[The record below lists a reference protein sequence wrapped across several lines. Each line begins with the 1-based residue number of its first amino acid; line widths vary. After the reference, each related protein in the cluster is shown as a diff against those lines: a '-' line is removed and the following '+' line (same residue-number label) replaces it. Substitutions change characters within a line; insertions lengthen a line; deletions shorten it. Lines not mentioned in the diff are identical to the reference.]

1 VREQEQIKQ
10 YAQLAHLYFTEG
22 TFDRKE
28 VHSWMEENGLTVTKL
43 LKGRISFTYTDDWYS
58 TIMTIYK
65 NGKVDVETG
74 LDDNQ

>member
-22 TFDRKE
+22 TFSKE
-28 VHSWMEENGLTVTKL
+28 EVYSWMKENGLTVTKL

-58 TIMTIYK
+58 TIMTVYK
-65 NGKVDVETG
+65 SGKVDVETG
-74 LDDNQ
+74 FDDNQ

>member
-1 VREQEQIKQ
+1 MK
-10 YAQLAHLYFTEG
+10 
-22 TFDRKE
+22 
-28 VHSWMEENGLTVTKL
+28 ENGLTVTKL

-58 TIMTIYK
+58 TTMTIYK